1 MNHDAVLAVLPDNE
15 DEAISMKEI
24 ALELG
29 LDISSYTAT
38 GRTKR
43 QLSRSLRALIK
54 WGWVAYDYI
63 QDEDSKRFWHNVYW
77 KTELARSASISKDS
91 GLPASLVSSE
101 LSLDLVLGDKA
112 LE

>member
-24 ALELG
+24 ALALG

-43 QLSRSLRALIK
+43 QLSRILRALIK
-54 WGWVAYDYI
+54 WGWVCCD
-63 QDEDSKRFWHNVYW
+63 QRQGENGH
-77 KTELARSASISKDS
+77 
-91 GLPASLVSSE
+91 
-101 LSLDLVLGDKA
+101 KA
-112 LE
+112 WYNTY